1 MSSLCE
7 KATQPLRN
15 HKFKMHDILI
25 QTKKKKKNHS
35 KLYAVIVYNLHHRYY
50 NFYLNLNQNAHVVQQ
65 DGG

>member
-1 MSSLCE
+1 
-7 KATQPLRN
+7 
-15 HKFKMHDILI
+15 MHDILI